1 MTTGPGFQG
10 DEPDAGRQ
18 SRDGS
23 PPRAGRQDDGTFA
36 DVLNGFSFGTVRGRR
51 KRKQRE
57 DADETGAEPARQQYA
72 PQPPYPT
79 AEHDAPSPAGSQQAE
94 RPYVEPHATQWPT
107 APPPEREPA
116 PRDPGPAMAPRWG
129 TGVFE
134 GAVRRNSRPG
144 EPEPLSA
151 AEETGFV
158 RPYALTGGRTRS
170 SHALELETLI
180 STNHVDGTLSVPDH
194 MEHRS
199 IVEECQT
206 PRSVAE
212 IAALLRVPL
221 GVARVL
227 ISDVADAG
235 LVTVHKTI
243 SGSDGAEAHF
253 TLMERVLSGL
263 RRL

>member
-1 MTTGPGFQG
+1 MTLMNTGSGFFG
-10 DEPDAGRQ
+10 DEAGDR
-18 SRDGS
+18 GE
-23 PPRAGRQDDGTFA
+23 PPHGVAPGGEDEGTFA
-36 DVLNGFSFGTVRGRR
+36 DVLNGFSFTGRGRR
-51 KRKQRE
+51 KRGWRGE
-57 DADETGAEPARQQYA
+57 DVAARDQGAGASQEHPSTWVEPARTEQRAADQSEA
-72 PQPPYPT
+72 
-79 AEHDAPSPAGSQQAE
+79 ARAGG
-94 RPYVEPHATQWPT
+94 W
-107 APPPEREPA
+107 
-116 PRDPGPAMAPRWG
+116 
-129 TGVFE
+129 
-134 GAVRRNSRPG
+134 PG
-144 EPEPLSA
+144 EFEALGA
-151 AEETGFV
+151 AEVTGFV
-158 RPYALTGGRTRS
+158 RPYAITGGRTKWN
-170 SHALELETLI
+170 HALELETLI
-180 STNHVDGTLSVPDH
+180 STNHVGGTLTVPDN

-227 ISDVADAG
+227 ISDMADAG